1 MRGTLVTVPR
11 HREINELTA
20 LAIERLLEAEL
31 GEGWWR

>member
-1 MRGTLVTVPR
+1 MGTRPPGFQV
-11 HREINELTA
+11 NELTA